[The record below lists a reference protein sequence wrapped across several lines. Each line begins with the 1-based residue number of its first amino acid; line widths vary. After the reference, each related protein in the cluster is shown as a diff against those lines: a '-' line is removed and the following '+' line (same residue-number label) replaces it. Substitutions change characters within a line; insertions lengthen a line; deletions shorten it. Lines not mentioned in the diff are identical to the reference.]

1 MTGSRQKRP
10 LQKANKVKTMQMKKS
25 WMTSDILEATNG
37 DLLCGTVT
45 HAFADVSIDSRQISE
60 DDLFIAII
68 GNTHDGHRF
77 VSDVVKSGIS
87 GIMINRNKANRQSIG
102 QWNQQGLVCVAVDDT
117 VKSLG
122 DLAAFHRRRS
132 NIQVI
137 AITGSNG
144 KTTTKDM
151 TAAVVSRRFTTLSTH
166 GNFNNE
172 IGLPLTLFKLEPRH
186 QWAVLELG
194 TNGPGEIKRL
204 AEICQP
210 DIGVITNIGPAH
222 LEGLGSLEG
231 VMQEKGELLKNIKP
245 NGKAVLNADDPRV
258 VQLRGKTSKDVLY
271 FGLSEDA
278 LIRAMSIQKKGD
290 GVSFTLRLPPATVS
304 VNLKLP
310 GDFMVSNALAASA
323 VGSLLGLSAQ
333 EVKAGLEDFRPARGR
348 MNVLKT
354 KNGVH
359 IIDDSYNANPVSM
372 EAAMMTLKSM
382 KGNKRGILV
391 AGDMFEL
398 GDQAEAMH
406 QKIGSAAA
414 RSGITKLY
422 VTGEYAATVAKSA
435 RDEDMASGDIFT
447 GTMEEIFKD
456 MAERLQPGDWVLV
469 KGSRGMGMEKIVNWL
484 LDWANDS
491 SFTKSGNR

>member
-1 MTGSRQKRP
+1 
-10 LQKANKVKTMQMKKS
+10 MKKS
-25 WMTSDILEATNG
+25 WTTSDILKATNG
-37 DLLCGTVT
+37 DLLCGAAT
-45 HAFADVSIDSRQISE
+45 HSFANVSIDSRQISE
-60 DDLFIAII
+60 GDLFVAII
-68 GNTHDGHRF
+68 GDTHDGHRF
-77 VSDVVKSGIS
+77 VSDVIKSGIS
-87 GIMINRNKANRQSIG
+87 GIMINRNRANHQSLDH
-102 QWNQQGLVCVAVDDT
+102 WKQQGLVCVVVDDT

-151 TAAVVSRRFTTLSTH
+151 TTAVVARRFATLSTH

-172 IGLPLTLFKLEPRH
+172 IGLPLTLFKLEPKH

-231 VMQEKGELLKNIKP
+231 VLKEKGELLSKIKP
-245 NGKAVLNADDPRV
+245 DGKAVLNADDPSV
-258 VQLRGKTSKDVLY
+258 VQLRKKTSKEVLY
-271 FGLSEDA
+271 FGLSDNA
-278 LIRAMSIQKKGD
+278 LIRAMSIKEKEA
-290 GVSFTLRLPPATVS
+290 GVSFALKLPSAIVS
-304 VNLKLP
+304 VDLKTP

-323 VGSLLGLSAQ
+323 VGSLLGLSAR
-333 EVKAGLEDFRPARGR
+333 EIKAGLEDFRPSRGR

-354 KNGVH
+354 KKGVH

-372 EAAMMTLKSM
+372 EAAMITLKCM

-398 GDQAEAMH
+398 GDYAEAMH

-414 RSGITKLY
+414 RSDIKKLY

-435 RDEDMASGDIFT
+435 QDEAMDPRDIFT
-447 GTMEEIFKD
+447 GTMEAIFKD
-456 MAERLQPGDWVLV
+456 MTKRLQSDDWVLV

-491 SFTKSGNR
+491 SFTKNGNQYPNEA